1 MQQPIQITFRDMGHS
16 DAAEAYVRDH
26 AEKLE
31 QFDGSIISCAVA
43 LEMPHRNPTGPGG
56 QHRVRIDVR
65 TPGDEIVVDYSPP
78 SNQVTEDLY
87 AAIDQAFD
95 KATRQLEDHLRRKR
109 QEVKHH
115 ESSYREGRVAKLWSY
130 DGYGFLE
137 TADGYEVYFHR
148 NSVLHHAF
156 DKLEVGSVV
165 RFIEE
170 DGDKGPQASTV
181 ILGS

>member
-26 AEKLE
+26 AAKLE
-31 QFDGSIISCAVA
+31 QFDQSIVSCSVA
-43 LEMPHRNPTGPGG
+43 LEMPHRHRTGG

-65 TPGDEIVVDYSPP
+65 TPGDEIVVDYQPP
-78 SNQVTEDLY
+78 PENAEEGLY

-95 KATRQLEDHLRRKR
+95 KAVRQLEDHLRRKR
-109 QEVKHH
+109 WDVKHH
-115 ESSYREGRVAKLWSY
+115 ESPYREGKITKLWSY

-137 TADGYEVYFHR
+137 TTDGYEVYFHR
-148 NSVLHHAF
+148 NSVLHQGF
-156 DKLEVGSVV
+156 ERLEVGSRV

-170 DGDKGPQASTV
+170 AGEKGPQASTV
-181 ILGS
+181 VAES